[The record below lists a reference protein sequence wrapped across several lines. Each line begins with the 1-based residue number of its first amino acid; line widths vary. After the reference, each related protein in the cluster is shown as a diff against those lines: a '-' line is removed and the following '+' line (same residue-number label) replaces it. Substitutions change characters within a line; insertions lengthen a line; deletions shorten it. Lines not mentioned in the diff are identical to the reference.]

1 MPSGRA
7 EVVALLCLV
16 KEECL
21 KVNIN
26 MQIGIVGLP
35 NSTKTTIFN
44 ALTHSQEIT
53 AVTSSGKIE
62 VHTAIVDVPDNRVDE
77 LSKLFKPENTTYAR
91 VQYNDVAGLKI
102 GSGRDGSLSGELLNI
117 ISQSDALLHVVR
129 AFEDDRIPHP
139 EGNVDAVRD
148 LSALDFE
155 FLISD
160 LQIVE
165 RRLERLTHDLDR
177 KGTYPERSVDQ
188 AERDVLIKIKE
199 GLEEETPIRGL
210 EFSPSEEKIT
220 RGFQF
225 LTAKP
230 ALVAL
235 NVGDEGSD
243 NPADFPIDQ
252 DRSDVVCLHGA
263 LEMEIAQLDKDDA
276 ELFMAEYGITEPGL
290 NRMIRLN
297 YELLGLQSFFTVGE
311 DEVRAWT
318 IPQGAT
324 AVEAAGAIHSDLARG
339 FIRAEVVSYQD
350 LIDAGS
356 LGEVKKLGKTRL
368 EGKDYIVQDGD
379 ILNIRFNV

>member
-1 MPSGRA
+1 
-7 EVVALLCLV
+7 
-16 KEECL
+16 
-21 KVNIN
+21 

-44 ALTHSQEIT
+44 ALTKSQEET
-53 AVTSSGKIE
+53 AVTSSGQVE
-62 VHTAIVDVPDNRVDE
+62 VHTAIVEVPDPRVDK
-77 LSKLFKPENTTYAR
+77 LSEMFNPEKTTYAR

-102 GSGRDGSLSGELLNI
+102 GSGQDGSLSGQLLNA
-117 ISQSDALLHVVR
+117 ISQSDAILHVVR

-139 EGNVDAVRD
+139 DGNVDAIRD
-148 LSALDFE
+148 LSALEFE

-165 RRLERLTHDLDR
+165 RRLERLSHDLDR
-177 KGTYPERSVDQ
+177 KGTYPERSADQ
-188 AERDVLIKIKE
+188 AELDVLTRIKVTLEKE
-199 GLEEETPIRGL
+199 QPIRSM
-210 EFSPSEEKIT
+210 EFSPAEEKIT

-230 ALVAL
+230 ELIAL
-235 NVGDEGSD
+235 NVGDEGSED
-243 NPADFPIDQ
+243 PADFSIGKNENGDI
-252 DRSDVVCLHGA
+252 VCLHGA
-263 LEMEIAQLDKDDA
+263 LEMEIAQLTEDDA
-276 ELFMAEYGITEPGL
+276 DLFMREYGIIEPGL

-318 IPQGAT
+318 ITQGAT
-324 AVEAAGAIHSDLARG
+324 AVEAAGTIHSDLARG

-350 LIDAGS
+350 LIEAGS

-379 ILNIRFNV
+379 ILNIRFNI

>member
-1 MPSGRA
+1 
-7 EVVALLCLV
+7 
-16 KEECL
+16 
-21 KVNIN
+21 

-44 ALTHSQEIT
+44 ALTKSQEVT
-53 AVTSSGKIE
+53 AVTSSGQVE
-62 VHTAIVDVPDNRVDE
+62 VHTAIVEVPDPRVDK
-77 LSKLFKPENTTYAR
+77 LSAIFNPEKTTYAR

-102 GSGRDGSLSGELLNI
+102 GSGQDGSLSGQLLNA
-117 ISQSDALLHVVR
+117 ISQSDAILHVVR

-139 EGNVDAVRD
+139 DGNVDANRD
-148 LSALDFE
+148 LTALDFE

-165 RRLERLTHDLDR
+165 RRLERLSHDLER
-177 KGTYPERSVDQ
+177 KGKYPERPIDQ
-188 AERDVLIKIKE
+188 AELEVLTRIKV
-199 GLEEETPIRGL
+199 GLENEHPIRSL
-210 EFSPSEEKIT
+210 EFSPAELKIT

-230 ALVAL
+230 ELIAL
-235 NVGDEGSD
+235 NVGDDGSED
-243 NPADFPIDQ
+243 PADFLISKNENGDI
-252 DRSDVVCLHGA
+252 VCLHGA
-263 LEMEIAQLDKDDA
+263 LEMEIAQLKAEDA
-276 ELFMAEYGITEPGL
+276 DLFMKEYGIIEPGL

-318 IPQGAT
+318 IQKGAT
-324 AVEAAGAIHSDLARG
+324 AVEAAGTIHSDLARG

-350 LIDAGS
+350 LIEAGS

-368 EGKDYIVQDGD
+368 EGKNYIVQDGD
-379 ILNIRFNV
+379 ILNIRFNI

>member
-1 MPSGRA
+1 
-7 EVVALLCLV
+7 
-16 KEECL
+16 
-21 KVNIN
+21 

-62 VHTAIVDVPDNRVDE
+62 VHTAVVDVPDDRVDE
-77 LSKLFKPENTTYAR
+77 LSKLFQPEKTTYAR

-165 RRLERLTHDLDR
+165 RRLERLSHDLDR
-177 KGTYPERSVDQ
+177 KGLYPERPVDQ
-188 AERDVLIKIKE
+188 AEQKVLVRIKE
-199 GLEEETPIRGL
+199 GLENEIPIRGL
-210 EFSPSEEKIT
+210 DFSAAEAKIT

-230 ALVAL
+230 ALVVL

-252 DRSDVVCLHGA
+252 DRSDIVCLHGA
-263 LEMEIAQLDKDDA
+263 LEMEIAQLNEDDA
-276 ELFMAEYGITEPGL
+276 NLFMAEYGITEPGL

-324 AVEAAGAIHSDLARG
+324 AVEAAGTIHTDLARG
-339 FIRAEVVSYQD
+339 FIKAEVVSYQD
-350 LIDAGS
+350 LIEAGS

-379 ILNIRFNV
+379 ILNIRFNI